1 MMPAMTEP
9 AVVRPWYGATGRP
22 EIAVPACP
30 NCSHWDAEPGRE
42 PVLHC
47 SNCGWFWYPNPRPT
61 AAVVIERE
69 RPGGELEFLLLRRAV
84 DPAHGLW
91 DLPAGFLEPRETP
104 DEGAMREARE
114 EAGFDVALTGLIGA
128 YANPESNTVVFTY
141 TARPVDPDATPDPDH
156 ESSAWR
162 WIGIGEIDDVLPTVA
177 FAPIRQA
184 IVGWRMLRN
193 GGAEGGHHGAT
204 AR

>member
-1 MMPAMTEP
+1 MMRGMAEP
-9 AVVRPWYGATGRP
+9 ALARPWYGATGRP

-30 NCSHWDAEPGRE
+30 NCAHWEAEPGHE

-47 SNCGWFWYPNPRPT
+47 SNCGWYWYPNPRPT

-69 RPGGELEFLLLRRAV
+69 RAGGELEFLLLRRAV
-84 DPAHGLW
+84 EPAHGMW

-128 YANPESNTVVFTY
+128 YASRESNTVVFTY

-156 ESSAWR
+156 ESSAAR
-162 WIGIGEIDDVLPTVA
+162 WVAMSEIDEVLPSVA
-177 FAPIRQA
+177 FRPIQQA
-184 IVGWRMLRN
+184 IVGWRTLRTN
-193 GGAEGGHHGAT
+193 RAEGGPDAPAG
-204 AR
+204 